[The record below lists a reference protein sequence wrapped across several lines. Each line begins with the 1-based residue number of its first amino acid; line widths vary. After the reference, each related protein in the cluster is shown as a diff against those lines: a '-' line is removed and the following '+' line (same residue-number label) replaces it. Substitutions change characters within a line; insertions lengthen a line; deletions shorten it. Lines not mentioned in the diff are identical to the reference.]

1 MKEQI
6 IITCRILIYNKYK
19 VTSLTKITKIRIINK
34 CKILTLTTIFK
45 NIKKMILNKKL
56 FIKIIKTNQKI

>member
-34 CKILTLTTIFK
+34 CKTLTLTTIFK

-56 FIKIIKTNQKI
+56 FIKII